1 MICFNGNVI
10 ETANPVS
17 IFDRGFQYGDG
28 VFNTLRV
35 IDGVAE
41 DIDLHIDKLN
51 RHATIIFLPNID
63 KQYLQNSIN
72 NFIQNFSQ
80 NKIYALKIIYT
91 RGNSVRGLSIP
102 DNVDP
107 NIIMTMTEMIMPPSD
122 PLSVI
127 MSKTTRR
134 NEYSPLSGIKNLNY
148 LDNIL
153 AKEEARTLNVDDA
166 IMLNTKGFV
175 TCATSSN
182 IFIREGNNWIT
193 PPLEDGV
200 LDGVERLKLI
210 QNGAL
215 EESITV
221 ERLKNADEIILTNSI
236 WKQQRAVLK
245 L

>member
-1 MICFNGNVI
+1 MICFNGNIVKT
-10 ETANPVS
+10 ETQIS
-17 IFDRGFQYGDG
+17 ILDRGFQYGDG

-35 IDGVAE
+35 VGGIAE

-51 RHATIIFLPNID
+51 RHATKIHLPKID
-63 KQYLQNSIN
+63 KNYLHTLIN
-72 NFIQNFSQ
+72 NFIKQFSQ

-91 RGNSVRGLSIP
+91 RGNSMRGLSIP
-102 DNVDP
+102 NNIDP
-107 NIIMTMTEMIMPPSD
+107 NIIITMTEMIMPPSD
-122 PLSVI
+122 PLSAI
-127 MSKTTRR
+127 ISKAIRR
-134 NEYSPLSGIKNLNY
+134 NEYSPLSRIKSLNY

-153 AKEEARTLNVDDA
+153 AKEEARTLSADDA

-182 IFIREGNNWIT
+182 IFIREKNIWIT

-210 QNGAL
+210 QNGAR
-215 EESITV
+215 EESITI